1 MKISSK
7 AKLNITIIFVTI
19 YMFAAFGWWT
29 YSLVRYGYR
38 ERAMQMEILST
49 DSIHVAGET
58 SHSMIHGRFPGKD
71 SFVSY
76 YLDKALY
83 TDTATLKL
91 VVLSKFPQYNIR
103 FYPNQ
108 PLNKSFLVH
117 VKPSIVKFENRKFER
132 KKRGW
137 ISEGITM
144 GIIMLFISSAMFIF
158 LNRILRVNQLQ
169 NNFLLAVTHELK
181 TPVAGAKLALQTA
194 AKQTREGQD
203 NLKKLLDMA
212 DKNLS
217 RLSKLMDQVLM
228 ITRLDSFN
236 RTLVEQPIVL
246 EELVS
251 ETLRELKNSL
261 PFSTQIETSFEP
273 NLTITGDHGQLTMM
287 LNNLISNAVKYSKAG
302 AEIVIIRTFI
312 EKDKVALSV
321 SDQGIGIPESE
332 KRKIFEK
339 FYRIGDENTRSS
351 AGSGL
356 GLYLV
361 SKILRQH
368 KAIISVANNNPC
380 GSVFKI
386 VFKNKV

>member
-1 MKISSK
+1 
-7 AKLNITIIFVTI
+7 
-19 YMFAAFGWWT
+19 MFAAFGWWT

-76 YLDKALY
+76 YLNKALY
-83 TDTATLKL
+83 TDTASLKL
-91 VVLSKFPQYNIR
+91 MVLSKFPQYNIR

-117 VKPSIVKFENRKFER
+117 VKPNIVKFENRKFER

-194 AKQTREGQD
+194 AKQTSEGQD

-287 LNNLISNAVKYSKAG
+287 LSNLISNAVKYSKMG
-302 AEIVIIRTFI
+302 AEIAIIRTFI

-339 FYRIGDENTRSS
+339 FYRIGDENTRNS